1 MKKADINWKEVPD
14 APGVY
19 QFKTE
24 EGKALYVGKATSLR
38 DRIKSYFANDIADVR
53 SPLIEKVVRDA
64 FSVSVEETDS
74 VLEAL
79 ILEAKLI
86 KKLLPPGN
94 TDQKDNKSFAYLVV
108 TKERYPRF
116 LVVRERELSATFP
129 PSKIKKLFGPFLSA
143 AQLREALKIVR
154 KIFPFFDTPFP
165 ITSSLTP
172 AQAKHV
178 TFNQSIG
185 LYPSDMDENAY
196 VKTVKYVCELF
207 DGKKRSLVQSLKRA
221 MAHAAKGERF
231 EEAEILKRQVFALEH
246 IRDVTLI
253 KEEYRTPETA
263 SFRIEAYDIAH
274 IRGDATRGVMTVVID
289 GELESKEYR
298 TFTIRKAKAGD
309 DIAALSEVIERRAKH
324 REWQYPQVVVIDGG
338 ATHLKHAKAFL
349 KLAGMGDAE
358 VVSVVKDERHKPK
371 NILGAP
377 TVRNVHESSIL
388 LANAE
393 AHRFAINRHRR
404 ALRKRM

>member
-1 MKKADINWKEVPD
+1 MNKTDVNWKDIPD

-19 QFKTE
+19 RFLGPDGTV
-24 EGKALYVGKATSLR
+24 LYVGKATSLK
-38 DRIKSYFANDIADVR
+38 DRVKSYFAQDIGVVR
-53 SPLIEKVVRDA
+53 SPLVEKVVRDA
-64 FSVSVEETDS
+64 SALSFEETDS

-108 TKERYPRF
+108 TKEAIPRF
-116 LVVRERELSATFP
+116 LVVRERELSASFP
-129 PSKIKKLFGPFLSA
+129 PSKIKKIFGPFLSA
-143 AQLREALKIVR
+143 AQLREALKIIR
-154 KIFPFFDTPFP
+154 KIFPIFDTPFP
-165 ITSSLTP
+165 LGGVLSP

-178 TFNQSIG
+178 KFNQSIG
-185 LYPSDMDENAY
+185 LYPELNADSY
-196 VKTVKYVCELF
+196 GETVRYVCELF

-221 MAHAAKGERF
+221 MARAARNEAF
-231 EEAEILKRQVFALEH
+231 EEAQILKRQIFALEH

-253 KEEYRTPETA
+253 KEEYRIPETA

-274 IRGDATRGVMTVVID
+274 IQGDAPRGVMVVVVD
-289 GELESKEYR
+289 GEVQPKEYR

-309 DIAALSEVIERRAKH
+309 DIAALSEVIERRALH
-324 REWQYPQVVVIDGG
+324 REWSYPQVVVIDGG
-338 ATHLKHAKAFL
+338 ATHLRHAKGFL
-349 KLAGMGDAE
+349 KLAGMAEAE

-371 NILGAP
+371 NILGSP
-377 TVRNVHESSIL
+377 KVRHTHESSIL

-393 AHRFAINRHRR
+393 AHRFAIARHRR
-404 ALRKRM
+404 AFRKRM